1 MKKIVSLVVAVFALL
16 AVASAGFAAEPMK
29 PVADGAAPKMEDKR
43 MEKKKPMKKAK
54 KPAKDEMN
62 MKKDGDMKNDMK
74 EPAKPK
80 M

>member
-1 MKKIVSLVVAVFALL
+1 MKKIMSMMALTC
-16 AVASAGFAAEPMK
+16 AMMMVASAGFAAEPMK
-29 PVADGAAPKMEDKR
+29 PAAEGAAPKMEEKK

-54 KPAKDEMN
+54 KPAKDEMG
-62 MKKDGDMKNDMK
+62 MKKDGDMKKDMK